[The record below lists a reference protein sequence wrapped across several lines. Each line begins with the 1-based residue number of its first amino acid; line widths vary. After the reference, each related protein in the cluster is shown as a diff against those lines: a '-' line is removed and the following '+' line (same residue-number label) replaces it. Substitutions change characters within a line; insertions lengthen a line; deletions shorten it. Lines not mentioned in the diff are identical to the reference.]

1 MSAPRA
7 VVCYDEAR
15 PGMYLRIEEQD
26 IASFMASAAWRAWLY
41 YPASAVDGTDRD
53 RILLD
58 GGMGL
63 RECQD
68 MLEAI
73 MEADGHGVEVAVDP
87 SFGAFVN
94 AGETYIRERSE
105 VGLAI
110 KAQTAEGIADDPQ
123 LGPRFREFRDVVNAS
138 MVRPLRDR
146 QMLDAFF
153 MATVGRG
160 RLLGARRR
168 QDRDGARRVRLPSP
182 FGARAPHRGGL
193 PQERLRVVGEGV
205 GRHLRG

>member
-1 MSAPRA
+1 
-7 VVCYDEAR
+7 
-15 PGMYLRIEEQD
+15 
-26 IASFMASAAWRAWLY
+26 
-41 YPASAVDGTDRD
+41 
-53 RILLD
+53 
-58 GGMGL
+58 
-63 RECQD
+63 
-68 MLEAI
+68 

-110 KAQTAEGIADDPQ
+110 KSQTAEGIADDPQ

-153 MATVGRG
+153 MATVGRVADFSVPG
-160 RLLGARRR
+160 AGKTATVLGVFAYLRHLGHARRM
-168 QDRDGARRVRLPSP
+168 
-182 FGARAPHRGGL
+182 
-193 PQERLRVVGEGV
+193 VVVCPKNGFES
-205 GRHLRG
+205 

>member
-1 MSAPRA
+1 MSAPRV

-15 PGMYLRIEEQD
+15 PGMYLRIEGQD
-26 IASFMASAAWRAWLY
+26 VASFMASAAWRAWLY
-41 YPASAVDGTDRD
+41 YPASAVDGTDRN

-73 MEADGHGVEVAVDP
+73 IEADGHGVEIAVDP

-110 KAQTAEGIADDPQ
+110 KSQTAEGIADDPQ

-138 MVRPLRDR
+138 MVRPPARPA
-146 QMLDAFF
+146 DARRLLHGDSW
-153 MATVGRG
+153 ARG
-160 RLLGARRR
+160 GLLGARRR
-168 QDRDGARRVRLPSP
+168 QDRDGTRRVRLPAP
-182 FGARAPHRGGL
+182 LGARAAHRGDL
-193 PQERLRVVGEGV
+193 P
-205 GRHLRG
+205 

>member
-15 PGMYLRIEEQD
+15 PGMYLRIEGQD

-73 MEADGHGVEVAVDP
+73 MEADGHGVEIAVDQ

-110 KAQTAEGIADDPQ
+110 KAQTAECIADDPQ

-138 MVRPLRDR
+138 MVRPP
-146 QMLDAFF
+146 A
-153 MATVGRG
+153 
-160 RLLGARRR
+160 
-168 QDRDGARRVRLPSP
+168 
-182 FGARAPHRGGL
+182 
-193 PQERLRVVGEGV
+193 
-205 GRHLRG
+205 

>member
-15 PGMYLRIEEQD
+15 PGMYLRIEGQD

-153 MATVGRG
+153 MATVGR
-160 RLLGARRR
+160 AA
-168 QDRDGARRVRLPSP
+168 D
-182 FGARAPHRGGL
+182 F
-193 PQERLRVVGEGV
+193 
-205 GRHLRG
+205 